1 MSGVPDGNLG
11 ACLTAQIQSVRA
23 KLIALE
29 ALAYLHGAT
38 EEAAKAIRNF
48 RNETEGPSR
57 RRNNII
63 HNPIYGSGEDAELKL
78 GLLTLDK
85 KLVKTDEKLDPNQLA
100 AFLNEIGVLIGKF
113 SVLMN
118 THVLPLRPASAGK
131 PQMPPIQTPP
141 SPSGRSKSI
150 SAAAPASII
159 SGVISIFSSTG
170 LSVAFVASE
179 LGYVKCITP
188 LISKSS
194 VPEPGSAAYFGT
206 SSPPERARHQRRRR
220 IGRTTLRR

>member
-1 MSGVPDGNLG
+1 MANLPDKPIDPNAPIHPVVATYALVGTIATAWSTLERGIDTALWMMSGVPNGDLG

-131 PQMPPIQTPP
+131 PQMPPIQTPLFP
-141 SPSGRSKSI
+141 LREVKIHKRG
-150 SAAAPASII
+150 
-159 SGVISIFSSTG
+159 SSR
-170 LSVAFVASE
+170 LDH
-179 LGYVKCITP
+179 LGCD
-188 LISKSS
+188 LN
-194 VPEPGSAAYFGT
+194 F
-206 SSPPERARHQRRRR
+206 
-220 IGRTTLRR
+220 L